1 MVRAAEPKVE
11 IKVHPASE
19 IAQGQVVTV
28 ECDIVGDVSDTFD
41 THGESRFP
49 RFVCDYKYNAIVLLE
64 LCFDLIMGLL

>member
-49 RFVCDYKYNAIVLLE
+49 RCGNVIINVIINIMQLYFWNYVL
-64 LCFDLIMGLL
+64 I